1 MKILICAVGAL
12 LGSAVHLVIYPNE
25 SVLFSVV
32 SLFGVFCCFA
42 FMGESR

>member
-32 SLFGVFCCFA
+32 FSFGMLCCFA
-42 FMGESR
+42 YGDWS